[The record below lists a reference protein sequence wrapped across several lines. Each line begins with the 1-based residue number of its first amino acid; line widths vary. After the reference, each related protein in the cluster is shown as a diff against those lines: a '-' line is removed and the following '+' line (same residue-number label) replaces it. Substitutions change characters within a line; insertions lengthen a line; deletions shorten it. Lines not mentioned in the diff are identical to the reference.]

1 MSKPRILLVDDEPA
15 FTRVMRSYLEDTGKF
30 EVRMENDPTR
40 VVAAAREFRPH
51 LVLLDVI
58 MPDMDGGEVAA
69 QLKSDPTQKDVRIV
83 FLTAI
88 VSKED
93 VSKNGTVIG
102 GRPFLAKPVDA
113 NELVACVERELKAA
127 A

>member
-15 FTRVMRSYLEDTGKF
+15 FTRVMRTYLEDTGRF

-40 VVAAAREFRPH
+40 VLPAAREFRPH

-69 QLKSDPTQKDVRIV
+69 KLKADPGLKDVKVV

-93 VSKNGTVIG
+93 VSKHGQVIG

-113 NELVACVERELKAA
+113 EALIARVEQELKAA
-127 A
+127 

>member
-1 MSKPRILLVDDEPA
+1 MNKPRILLVDDEPA
-15 FTRVMRSYLEDTGKF
+15 FTRVMRSYLEDTGRF
-30 EVRMENDPTR
+30 EVRMENDPTK
-40 VVAAAREFRPH
+40 VITAAREFRPD

-69 QLKSDPTQKDVRIV
+69 QLKSDPIQKNVKIV

-93 VSKNGTVIG
+93 VSKNGAVIG

-113 NELVACVERELKAA
+113 KALIERVEQELRSAA
-127 A
+127 

>member
-15 FTRVMRSYLEDTGKF
+15 FTRVMRSYLEDTGRF

-40 VVAAAREFRPH
+40 VVAAAREFRPD
-51 LVLLDVI
+51 LILLDVI

-69 QLKSDPTQKDVRIV
+69 KLKSDPTQKDVRIV

-93 VSKNGTVIG
+93 VSRHGTVIG

-113 NELVACVERELKAA
+113 KALIERVEQELKSAA
-127 A
+127 